1 MKSQQRS
8 HPQVVGPLAPLAG
21 ELLDELK
28 AQGYSPSWSVVQL
41 RLLAGLSCW
50 LEDKE
55 LGGEGITAGVL
66 EEFSAARIAAGGPSS
81 RVLLPGGGLM
91 RFLRSHGC
99 LAVDVVPVPGPA
111 EELLGRFRRH
121 LTMERGLQLGTINNY
136 ERAARVFLEAV
147 GSPSRLESLEARE
160 VTRFVVQEAAR
171 RSTISATS
179 VACGLRSFLRF
190 AYVEGL
196 TALRLDS
203 AVPTVPNWRAGALPR
218 SIDPAAVQRLVGSC
232 DRGTAVGRRDHA
244 IILCL
249 WRLGLRAGEVCA
261 IRLDDIDWRAGEFV
275 VHGKS
280 ARDEVL
286 PLPVDVGESIAGY
299 LRRGGADHES
309 RALFLR
315 AIAPLGPM
323 NSVGVRWVVYLACDR
338 AGLERVGA
346 HRLRHTTAAH
356 LLQQGASL
364 EEVAQVL
371 RHRSIDTTAI
381 YAKIDLGTLSAVARP
396 WPGSAT

>member
-1 MKSQQRS
+1 
-8 HPQVVGPLAPLAG
+8 
-21 ELLDELK
+21 
-28 AQGYSPSWSVVQL
+28 
-41 RLLAGLSCW
+41 
-50 LEDKE
+50 
-55 LGGEGITAGVL
+55 
-66 EEFSAARIAAGGPSS
+66 
-81 RVLLPGGGLM
+81 M

-121 LTMERGLQLGTINNY
+121 LTMEGGLQLGTINNY

-203 AVPTVPNWRAGALPR
+203 AVPTVPNWRAGA
-218 SIDPAAVQRLVGSC
+218 
-232 DRGTAVGRRDHA
+232 
-244 IILCL
+244 
-249 WRLGLRAGEVCA
+249 
-261 IRLDDIDWRAGEFV
+261 
-275 VHGKS
+275 
-280 ARDEVL
+280 
-286 PLPVDVGESIAGY
+286 
-299 LRRGGADHES
+299 

-315 AIAPLGPM
+315 AIAPPAPM

>member
-121 LTMERGLQLGTINNY
+121 LTVERGLQLGTINNY
-136 ERAARVFLEAV
+136 ERAARVLS
-147 GSPSRLESLEARE
+147 SPAFSGLLKAGVDTSVIALWLGHERTETTQIYLHADLGIKERALARTTPADVRAGRYRPPDPLLAFLESL
-160 VTRFVVQEAAR
+160 
-171 RSTISATS
+171 
-179 VACGLRSFLRF
+179 
-190 AYVEGL
+190 
-196 TALRLDS
+196 
-203 AVPTVPNWRAGALPR
+203 
-218 SIDPAAVQRLVGSC
+218 
-232 DRGTAVGRRDHA
+232 
-244 IILCL
+244 
-249 WRLGLRAGEVCA
+249 
-261 IRLDDIDWRAGEFV
+261 
-275 VHGKS
+275 
-280 ARDEVL
+280 
-286 PLPVDVGESIAGY
+286 
-299 LRRGGADHES
+299 
-309 RALFLR
+309 
-315 AIAPLGPM
+315 
-323 NSVGVRWVVYLACDR
+323 
-338 AGLERVGA
+338 
-346 HRLRHTTAAH
+346 
-356 LLQQGASL
+356 
-364 EEVAQVL
+364 
-371 RHRSIDTTAI
+371 
-381 YAKIDLGTLSAVARP
+381 
-396 WPGSAT
+396 

>member
-1 MKSQQRS
+1 
-8 HPQVVGPLAPLAG
+8 LAG

-147 GSPSRLESLEARE
+147 GFPSRLERLEARE

-171 RSTISATS
+171 SKHHLGHER
-179 VACGLRSFLRF
+179 
-190 AYVEGL
+190 
-196 TALRLDS
+196 
-203 AVPTVPNWRAGALPR
+203 
-218 SIDPAAVQRLVGSC
+218 
-232 DRGTAVGRRDHA
+232 
-244 IILCL
+244 CL
-249 WRLGLRAGEVCA
+249 WAAKLPAVRLC
-261 IRLDDIDWRAGEFV
+261 
-275 VHGKS
+275 
-280 ARDEVL
+280 
-286 PLPVDVGESIAGY
+286 
-299 LRRGGADHES
+299 RGPDGDA
-309 RALFLR
+309 A
-315 AIAPLGPM
+315 
-323 NSVGVRWVVYLACDR
+323 
-338 AGLERVGA
+338 
-346 HRLRHTTAAH
+346 RLRGPDGSQLAGR
-356 LLQQGASL
+356 GAS
-364 EEVAQVL
+364 AF
-371 RHRSIDTTAI
+371 D
-381 YAKIDLGTLSAVARP
+381 RP
-396 WPGSAT
+396 CCRPTPRG